1 MAFRYKSCRNLPK
14 LTEILW
20 QSNSKRRNLL
30 ITMISKLVCYC
41 IFDIFVLTFEVQ
53 FSWDL
58 LANLVDIED
67 FLASRISV
75 HDINHNI
82 LRESFSICKCISSLC
97 RCLFDINEGPAE
109 VMYAQS
115 CLSQNSSR
123 GCWDMFYDI
132 YISLDMQSFPSV
144 PSIC

>member
-1 MAFRYKSCRNLPK
+1 
-14 LTEILW
+14 
-20 QSNSKRRNLL
+20 
-30 ITMISKLVCYC
+30 MISKLVCYC

-97 RCLFDINEGPAE
+97 RDVFSTLMKGQKSCMPNLVCLKIVVGDAGTCFMTSTFLLICNLFL
-109 VMYAQS
+109 
-115 CLSQNSSR
+115 LSLPYV
-123 GCWDMFYDI
+123 DMVSKCKTFAF
-132 YISLDMQSFPSV
+132 SLF
-144 PSIC
+144 IA